1 MFDNVNG
8 FVPHSHPNGQ
18 ESADSNGIP
27 SSEPANEP
35 TVAHYSPVSGLT
47 GGPAAEP
54 QPQADT
60 LGAGNTGDEPTLV
73 AEPEGVAPVSTDVV
87 AVADVGSF
95 AAGQA
100 PTAAEPEVV
109 FEAVSAVWVE
119 EAVVPDDSGAGSTHA
134 AKSDPALAARA
145 QALADEANEADLAPA
160 RSPEAEAPT
169 EIDAVE
175 LGAAGSDGP
184 GEAETLTADSAEPS
198 AGGLTAQIDEAELA
212 VVEAEAPDPDPSQ
225 PLPVGRPPSPIE
237 LDAQVESLLFVADG
251 PAPVGK
257 LAEAL
262 EVKVSEVEAAL
273 ALLEERYLGRGIA
286 IQRIKDRVQLTTA
299 PTAAVLIQ
307 RFLGLSAT
315 APLSKAALETLA
327 IIAYRQPITRP
338 QIEQVRGV
346 NSDSVI
352 KNLLTKGL
360 VEEAG
365 IAEGPGRPVLY
376 ITTPEFLQ
384 HFGLSALTDLPALN
398 LDDVRRSF
406 ASEILKG

>member
-8 FVPHSHPNGQ
+8 FVPNSHRNGQ
-18 ESADSNGIP
+18 ESADSA
-27 SSEPANEP
+27 EPI
-35 TVAHYSPVSGLT
+35 AHYSPLNGLT
-47 GGPAAEP
+47 GGPLAE
-54 QPQADT
+54 
-60 LGAGNTGDEPTLV
+60 EPPG
-73 AEPEGVAPVSTDVV
+73 EPAPAPVEDVDGPHK
-87 AVADVGSF
+87 ADESVADVIFEDSIEDATLTSAEEP
-95 AAGQA
+95 AANIAVDTPSEPVPQSA
-100 PTAAEPEVV
+100 ESAADEVEPVETPALSAEVALEPEAMPTDPEPEATLAEPPGDT
-109 FEAVSAVWVE
+109 AVSVE
-119 EAVVPDDSGAGSTHA
+119 
-134 AKSDPALAARA
+134 
-145 QALADEANEADLAPA
+145 
-160 RSPEAEAPT
+160 
-169 EIDAVE
+169 
-175 LGAAGSDGP
+175 DG
-184 GEAETLTADSAEPS
+184 AEP
-198 AGGLTAQIDEAELA
+198 LAE
-212 VVEAEAPDPDPSQ
+212 PDPTQ
-225 PLPVGRPPSPIE
+225 PLPVGRPPSPLG
-237 LDAQVESLLFVADG
+237 LDAQIESLLFVADG
-251 PAPVGK
+251 PAPVAK

-262 EVKVSEVEAAL
+262 EVKVGEVEAAL
-273 ALLEERYLGRGIA
+273 AVLDERYLGRGIA
-286 IQRIKDRVQLTTA
+286 IQRIKDRVQLTTSA
-299 PTAAVLIQ
+299 TAAPIIQ

-384 HFGLSALTDLPALN
+384 HFGLSTLAELPELN

>member
-8 FVPHSHPNGQ
+8 FVPNSHLNGQ
-18 ESADSNGIP
+18 ESADSTEP
-27 SSEPANEP
+27 S
-35 TVAHYSPVSGLT
+35 AHYSPLTGLT
-47 GGPAAEP
+47 GGPLAGEP
-54 QPQADT
+54 A
-60 LGAGNTGDEPTLV
+60 DEPATEPAPDGEALQDVVAPTIDAASAVQSDEEMPAV
-73 AEPEGVAPVSTDVV
+73 AEEPSVEAEISSEPMTQGVEPDAAVGEAVASSDLAGENSLETEPTVIEPDVTLQALSTNPEASIEDEGEASVDAESPVEGVAEGSTDGEAPIEEISEAALALEVSGETGV
-87 AVADVGSF
+87 EADV
-95 AAGQA
+95 
-100 PTAAEPEVV
+100 PAEP
-109 FEAVSAVWVE
+109 
-119 EAVVPDDSGAGSTHA
+119 
-134 AKSDPALAARA
+134 DP
-145 QALADEANEADLAPA
+145 
-160 RSPEAEAPT
+160 T
-169 EIDAVE
+169 
-175 LGAAGSDGP
+175 
-184 GEAETLTADSAEPS
+184 
-198 AGGLTAQIDEAELA
+198 
-212 VVEAEAPDPDPSQ
+212 Q
-225 PLPVGRPPSPIE
+225 PLPVGRPPSPLG
-237 LDAQVESLLFVADG
+237 LDAQIESLLFVADG
-251 PAPVGK
+251 PAPVAK

-262 EVKVSEVEAAL
+262 EVKVGEVEAAL
-273 ALLEERYLGRGIA
+273 AVLDERYLGRGIA
-286 IQRIKDRVQLTTA
+286 IQRIKDRVQLTTSA
-299 PTAAVLIQ
+299 TAAPIIQ

-384 HFGLSALTDLPALN
+384 HFGLSNLAELPELN